1 MKSSLLIVYVIL
13 TANLIAQTT
22 IAVIDFE
29 GKGVTNVEASALT
42 DRLRTELFNIG
53 GYKVVERGMMEEI
66 LGELGYQQSGC
77 TSDECIVEVGKH
89 LGVEQMV
96 GGSISKVGRTYSV
109 SARIVSV
116 ETREIIKTATYDY
129 RGEIDGLLTFGMR
142 NVALKLLENKA
153 KPESTYRMYQQEEP
167 NEIDVA
173 PYLVKK
179 PKLKNGFHFGFGSGR
194 GGFSFLQ
201 LWREKQLAEHFL
213 IFGYVGLG
221 TPYIGA
227 GVSLEQNYK
236 GYPGDGLALSVSSGY
251 NPVGPVPII
260 VTLTFRVETGGTLNK
275 SSLYKRLGIGGE
287 FGAVWHSD
295 INGDGSLKHI
305 VLPVASIFFRF

>member
-1 MKSSLLIVYVIL
+1 
-13 TANLIAQTT
+13 
-22 IAVIDFE
+22 
-29 GKGVTNVEASALT
+29 
-42 DRLRTELFNIG
+42 
-53 GYKVVERGMMEEI
+53 
-66 LGELGYQQSGC
+66 
-77 TSDECIVEVGKH
+77 
-89 LGVEQMV
+89 MV

-179 PKLKNGFHFGFGSGR
+179 PKLKNGFHFGSGSGR

-260 VTLTFRVETGGTLNK
+260 VTLTFRVFETA
-275 SSLYKRLGIGGE
+275 SSFAKRLGMGAE
-287 FGAVWHSD
+287 FGALWHSD
-295 INGDGSLKHI
+295 LNGDGSLKHI